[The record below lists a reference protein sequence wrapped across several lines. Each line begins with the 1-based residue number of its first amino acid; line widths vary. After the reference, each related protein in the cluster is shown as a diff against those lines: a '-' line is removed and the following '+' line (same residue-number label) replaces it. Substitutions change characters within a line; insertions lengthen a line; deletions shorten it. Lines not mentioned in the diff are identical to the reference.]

1 MQDIKINMTYSITTN
16 NFSTTDTNQSISQQI
31 SNTIRKVQEDAEQ
44 SKNGSDEKMMSK
56 IQAKIKSGKKLTSKE
71 ETYLKKHNPELY
83 MQYLRI
89 RKMAQC
95 LENQLKHAKSKEEVN
110 DIIFHAFNSISDKDE
125 YKEAIVNALNE
136 VIKDF
141 QHSDASQKLP
151 DTNEEAMNHKK
162 STKLPSN
169 EDQDDDFNNLS
180 DSSESEDFDPMTWT
194 PLQDVID
201 AMPTFEIS
209 S

>member
-1 MQDIKINMTYSITTN
+1 MQDIKINITYSLTTN
-16 NFSTTDTNQSISQQI
+16 TFSTPDSKQSISQQLT
-31 SNTIRKVQEDAEQ
+31 NTIRKVQEEANNSNKD
-44 SKNGSDEKMMSK
+44 NDEKLMAR
-56 IQAKIKSGKKLTSKE
+56 IQAKIKSGKKLSAKE
-71 ETYLKKHNPELY
+71 ETYLKEHNPELY

-136 VIKDF
+136 VVKDF
-141 QHSDASQKLP
+141 QHSDAFQKLP
-151 DTNEEAMNHKK
+151 ATNEEALNHKK
-162 STKLPSN
+162 SRKAATNEEDNNSDELPEFTDN
-169 EDQDDDFNNLS
+169 
-180 DSSESEDFDPMTWT
+180 DFDPMTWT

-201 AMPTFEIS
+201 AMPTFEMS

>member
-16 NFSTTDTNQSISQQI
+16 TFSTPDPKQSISQQI
-31 SNTIRKVQEDAEQ
+31 ADTIRKVREE
-44 SKNGSDEKMMSK
+44 SSNSNKENNEKLMAR
-56 IQAKIKSGKKLTSKE
+56 IQAKIKSGKKLSSKE
-71 ETYLKKHNPELY
+71 ETYLKEHNPELY
-83 MQYLRI
+83 MQYVRI

-110 DIIFHAFNSISDKDE
+110 DIIFHSLNSISDKDP
-125 YKEAIVNALNE
+125 YKEAIINALQE

-141 QHSDASQKLP
+141 QKSDAFQKLP
-151 DTNEEAMNHKK
+151 ATDEEALNHKK
-162 STKLPSN
+162 SKKTDNNEEQDNDTEDCSN
-169 EDQDDDFNNLS
+169 TTDDDFA
-180 DSSESEDFDPMTWT
+180 PMTWS

-201 AMPTFEIS
+201 AMPTFEMS

>member
-1 MQDIKINMTYSITTN
+1 MQDIKINITYSITTN
-16 NFSTTDTNQSISQQI
+16 TFSTPDSKQSISQQLT
-31 SNTIRKVQEDAEQ
+31 NTIRKVQEEASNSNKD
-44 SKNGSDEKMMSK
+44 NDEKLMAR
-56 IQAKIKSGKKLTSKE
+56 IQAKIKSGKKLSSKE
-71 ETYLKKHNPELY
+71 ETYLKEHNPELY

-89 RKMAQC
+89 RKIAQC

-136 VIKDF
+136 VVKDF
-141 QHSDASQKLP
+141 QHSDAFQKLP
-151 DTNEEAMNHKK
+151 ATNEEALNHKK
-162 STKLPSN
+162 SKKTATNK
-169 EDQDDDFNNLS
+169 EDNGSDELTGSADD
-180 DSSESEDFDPMTWT
+180 DFDPMTWT

>member
-16 NFSTTDTNQSISQQI
+16 SFSTPDTNQSISQQI
-31 SNTIRKVQEDAEQ
+31 SNTIRKVQEDAKHSNKE
-44 SKNGSDEKMMSK
+44 SDEKLMSK

-71 ETYLKKHNPELY
+71 ETYLKEHNPELY

-110 DIIFHAFNSISDKDE
+110 DIIFQAFNSISDKDE

-136 VIKDF
+136 VVKDF
-141 QHSDASQKLP
+141 QHSDAFQKLP
-151 DTNEEAMNHKK
+151 ATNEEALNHKK
-162 STKLPSN
+162 SKKAATN
-169 EDQDDDFNNLS
+169 EEDN
-180 DSSESEDFDPMTWT
+180 DSYELTGSANDDFDPMTWT

>member
-1 MQDIKINMTYSITTN
+1 
-16 NFSTTDTNQSISQQI
+16 
-31 SNTIRKVQEDAEQ
+31 
-44 SKNGSDEKMMSK
+44 MSK
-56 IQAKIKSGKKLTSKE
+56 IQTKIKSGKKLTSKE

-136 VIKDF
+136 VVKDF
-141 QHSDASQKLP
+141 QHSDAFQKLP

>member
-16 NFSTTDTNQSISQQI
+16 TFSTPDTNQSISQQI

-136 VIKDF
+136 VVKDF
-141 QHSDASQKLP
+141 QHSEAFQKLP
-151 DTNEEAMNHKK
+151 DTNEEALNHKK
-162 STKLPSN
+162 SKKAATN
-169 EDQDDDFNNLS
+169 EEDN
-180 DSSESEDFDPMTWT
+180 DSYELTGSTNDDFDPMTWT

>member
-1 MQDIKINMTYSITTN
+1 MQDIKINMTYSITTST
-16 NFSTTDTNQSISQQI
+16 FSTPDTNQSISQQI

-71 ETYLKKHNPELY
+71 ETYLKEHNPELY

-110 DIIFHAFNSISDKDE
+110 DIIFHAFNSISDNDE

-136 VIKDF
+136 VVKDF
-141 QHSDASQKLP
+141 QHSDAFQKLP
-151 DTNEEAMNHKK
+151 ATNEEALNHKK
-162 STKLPSN
+162 SKKAATNK
-169 EDQDDDFNNLS
+169 EDNGSDELTESTDD
-180 DSSESEDFDPMTWT
+180 DFDPMTWT

-201 AMPTFEIS
+201 AMPTFEMS

>member
-1 MQDIKINMTYSITTN
+1 MQDIKINMTYSIPTN
-16 NFSTTDTNQSISQQI
+16 TFYTPDTNQSISQQI

-56 IQAKIKSGKKLTSKE
+56 IQAKIKRGKKLTSKE
-71 ETYLKKHNPELY
+71 ETYLKEHNPELY

-141 QHSDASQKLP
+141 QHSEAFQKLP
-151 DTNEEAMNHKK
+151 ATNEEVLSHKSSK
-162 STKLPSN
+162 EPNLNNDANNSKNLTEPT
-169 EDQDDDFNNLS
+169 EDDF
-180 DSSESEDFDPMTWT
+180 DTMTWS
-194 PLQDVID
+194 PLQDVIA
-201 AMPTFEIS
+201 AMPTFEVS

>member
-1 MQDIKINMTYSITTN
+1 MQDIKINMTYSITINT
-16 NFSTTDTNQSISQQI
+16 FSTPDSKQSISQQI
-31 SNTIRKVQEDAEQ
+31 ADTIRKVQEEASNSNIID
-44 SKNGSDEKMMSK
+44 DEKLMAR
-56 IQAKIKSGKKLTSKE
+56 IQAKIKSGKKLSSKE

-83 MQYLRI
+83 LQYLRI

-95 LENQLKHAKSKEEVN
+95 LENQLKHAKSKEEVY

-141 QHSDASQKLP
+141 QHSDAFQKLP
-151 DTNEEAMNHKK
+151 ATNEEALNHKK
-162 STKLPSN
+162 SKKAATNK
-169 EDQDDDFNNLS
+169 EDNGSDELTGSTDD
-180 DSSESEDFDPMTWT
+180 DFDPMTWT

-201 AMPTFEIS
+201 TMPTFEMS